1 MSGEEACL
9 NNSMIKRDRA
19 PPYNLWHFLRSTK
32 AGATAITAVAVSIMT
47 VMAAGLIVDHLWLVE
62 KRDLLKAAADAATVA
77 ATLRL
82 RALPADQDA
91 ATVKTDL
98 QAVAERYVWLNLSA
112 NLRDEAL
119 RQSDINLVLDINRS
133 QGTVGIEAA
142 APIGRTLVSAAL
154 GGYPGPGQIAVG
166 SGAEAGSGAIWAVLA
181 LDVSRTMGFALNG
194 GSAAT
199 DAEQRIH
206 IVRAAAK
213 EFVAAVNPNP
223 DTPVA
228 VGVVPWAW
236 SVGSVLAP
244 SNTPAT
250 IESALDRLNPTGGAT
265 ASSRG
270 LKRSRELLAVAPE
283 GARRAIVL
291 LTDGED
297 NRSVTGG
304 SCGASRADCPKYRK
318 AECDGAK
325 ADGIAIFVIAAMANT
340 SGALATQLREC
351 ASSPE
356 HAFIN
361 TNNAQAMRDTFG
373 QIAGQL
379 RALRRTR

>member
-1 MSGEEACL
+1 MGHARIRGSRG
-9 NNSMIKRDRA
+9 
-19 PPYNLWHFLRSTK
+19 WV
-32 AGATAITAVAVSIMT
+32 TAR
-47 VMAAGLIVDHLWLVE
+47 GH
-62 KRDLLKAAADAATVA
+62 
-77 ATLRL
+77 
-82 RALPADQDA
+82 PA

-112 NLRDEAL
+112 NLRGEAL
-119 RQSDINLVLDINRS
+119 RQSDIKLVLDINRS

-142 APIGRTLVSAAL
+142 APIGRTLLSAAL
-154 GGYPGPGQIAVG
+154 GGYAGPEQIAVG

-181 LDVSRTMGFALNG
+181 IDVSRTMGFALNG

-213 EFVAAVNPNP
+213 EFVAAVKPNP

-270 LKRSRELLAVAPE
+270 LKRSRELLA
-283 GARRAIVL
+283 
-291 LTDGED
+291 
-297 NRSVTGG
+297 
-304 SCGASRADCPKYRK
+304 
-318 AECDGAK
+318 
-325 ADGIAIFVIAAMANT
+325 
-340 SGALATQLREC
+340 
-351 ASSPE
+351 
-356 HAFIN
+356 
-361 TNNAQAMRDTFG
+361 
-373 QIAGQL
+373 
-379 RALRRTR
+379 